1 MNIQHSCKTFTQQ
14 IFHVLYILPIA
25 VDVEKYSEEKEKFQ
39 SKISCELLIF
49 WYVTLTNANVGY
61 SKELKKIR
69 LIIIYPLRIVLQK
82 L

>member
-39 SKISCELLIF
+39 SKISYELLIF
-49 WYVTLTNANVGY
+49 NML
-61 SKELKKIR
+61 
-69 LIIIYPLRIVLQK
+69 P
-82 L
+82 